1 MVLRGLKFKM
11 RKQKGRLKLKKRVN
25 ITYPMAGKYSLA
37 LFVNKTINL
46 TLEQFKIIKLDLTRA
61 SQGLFQFYFTVKPNK
76 PVTLKGILVRMGKG
90 KGKIKSYRVRLET
103 GTIVI
108 VIKTSY
114 NNINYISSF
123 LKKYPFFSI
132 RKN

>member
-1 MVLRGLKFKM
+1 M

-25 ITYPMAGKYSLA
+25 ITYPLTGKSNIA
-37 LFVNKTINL
+37 LYVNKTINL

-61 SQGLFQFYFTVKPNK
+61 SQGLFKFNFTVKPNK

-90 KGKIKSYRVRLET
+90 KGKIKTYRVRLET

-108 VIKTSY
+108 VVNTSS
-114 NNINYISSF
+114 NNINFLLSF
-123 LKKYPFFSI
+123 LKKYPFLSI
-132 RKN
+132 KKN

>member
-1 MVLRGLKFKM
+1 M
-11 RKQKGRLKLKKRVN
+11 RRQKGRLKLKKRVN
-25 ITYPMAGKYSLA
+25 ITYPLKSNIA
-37 LFVNKTINL
+37 LYVNKTVNL
-46 TLEQFKIIKLDLTRA
+46 TLEQYKIIKLDLTKA

-90 KGKIKSYRVRLET
+90 KGKIKTYKVRLET

-108 VIKTSY
+108 VVKK
-114 NNINYISSF
+114 NNNSINYLSSF

-132 RKN
+132 KTSG

>member
-1 MVLRGLKFKM
+1 
-11 RKQKGRLKLKKRVN
+11 
-25 ITYPMAGKYSLA
+25 MAGKYSLA